1 MDAKIE
7 AIFKYSGASTYYIL
21 GANSDS
27 VRHAGHGRTTFSA
40 SSLPL
45 NAVAEASR
53 RRPRHEWIRRTISFL
68 QTVPNPSSCDADQ
81 ITRVHEPARTAVTL
95 RFRSVGSERAIN

>member
-7 AIFKYSGASTYYIL
+7 AIFKYSAASTYYIL

-27 VRHAGHGRTTFSA
+27 VRDAGHSRTTFFA

-45 NAVAEASR
+45 NTVAVASR
-53 RRPRHEWIRRTISFL
+53 RRPTHEWIRWTISFL
-68 QTVPNPSSCDADQ
+68 RPAGQSEIPLSCDGDQIKDVSEFACTARRRPRPSS
-81 ITRVHEPARTAVTL
+81 PL
-95 RFRSVGSERAIN
+95 R